1 MSDQPFSEP
10 GASQTDARKWA
21 ARAHFAIAC
30 AFVASVVI
38 QVFLIGLVLFNEGD
52 VALHRSFG
60 FVVFLLAILVP
71 VSAGVA
77 GLPTRQVQLS
87 AGLFGLTFIQM
98 FLAALK
104 WSGPSPVAAL
114 HPVGALLVF
123 AVGFV
128 VARRA
133 WMLAVDRG
141 TDNPTVVVP
150 DVESSPSPTRGD

>member
-1 MSDQPFSEP
+1 MDMR
-10 GASQTDARKWA
+10 TWT
-21 ARAHFAIAC
+21 ARAHFAIAS
-30 AFVASVVI
+30 AFVASVAI
-38 QVFLIGLVLFNEGD
+38 QVFLIGLVLFNDGD

-71 VSAGVA
+71 ISAGVA
-77 GLPTRQVQLS
+77 GLPTKQVQLS
-87 AGLFGLTFIQM
+87 AALLGLTFVQM

-123 AVGFV
+123 AVGFA

-141 TDNPTVVVP
+141 TENRTIVVP
-150 DVESSPSPTRGD
+150 DVESNPSPTRGD